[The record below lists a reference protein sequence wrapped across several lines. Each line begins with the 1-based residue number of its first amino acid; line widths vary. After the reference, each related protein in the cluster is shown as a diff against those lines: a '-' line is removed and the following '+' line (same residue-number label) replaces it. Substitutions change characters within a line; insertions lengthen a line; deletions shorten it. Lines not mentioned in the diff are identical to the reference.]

1 MLYSFRRF
9 ISLMIFLSF
18 LVMSYTGIILFLA
31 PKGRVANWTNWELLG
46 LDKTH
51 YTNLHVTFMTLFI
64 VGMIFHIYLNWRALL
79 NYLTNKAREFSFF
92 TKEFI
97 LALGFNLLFFFGT
110 LYYWTPFEQFL
121 DFQYELKAS
130 WEKKVEKAP
139 YGHAELS
146 TLEEF
151 AERTNSNVTT
161 IILGLNAHKLQ
172 GVTLSKTI
180 AEIAKENG
188 KSPAQIFDIIHAKQ
202 QNNTL
207 KEGGGYGKLTLK
219 EASVQQAFELEK
231 ALHVIHEKG
240 FSATE
245 KSTLKEV
252 ADALHVKPIEL
263 LELLKTSTIKEL
275 K

>member
-1 MLYSFRRF
+1 MYALRRF
-9 ISLMIFLSF
+9 ISLCIGFSF
-18 LVMSYTGIILFLA
+18 LIMSYTGIVLFLS

-46 LDKTH
+46 LDKTQ
-51 YTNLHVTFMTLFI
+51 YTNLHVTFMVLFI
-64 VGMIFHIYLNWRALL
+64 IGMIFHIYLNWRALFI
-79 NYLTNKAREFSFF
+79 YLTNKAREFSLF

-97 LALGFNLLFFFGT
+97 LALAINLLFFFGT
-110 LYYWTPFEQFL
+110 LYYWAPFDQFL
-121 DFQYELKAS
+121 DFQDEIKAS

-146 TLEEF
+146 TLEEL
-151 AERTNSNVTT
+151 AERTNSNVAT
-161 IILGLNAHKLQ
+161 IIEKLNTAHLQ
-172 GVTLSKTI
+172 KIAANKTI

-188 KSPAQIFDIIHAKQ
+188 KSPVQIFDIINTKP

-219 EASVQQAFELEK
+219 EASVQHAFELEK
-231 ALHVIHEKG
+231 ALKDIHEKG

-245 KSTLKEV
+245 NSTLKEV

-263 LELLKTSTIKEL
+263 LELLKKSQ
-275 K
+275 

>member
-18 LVMSYTGIILFLA
+18 FVMSYTGIILFLA

-51 YTNLHVTFMTLFI
+51 YTNLHVTFMVLFI
-64 VGMIFHIYLNWRALL
+64 LGMIFHIYLNWRVLL

-97 LALGFNLLFFFGT
+97 LALGINLLFLLGT
-110 LYYWTPFEQFL
+110 LYYWAPFEQFL

-130 WEKKVEKAP
+130 WEKKVDKAP

-151 AERTNSNVTT
+151 AERTNSNITT
-161 IILGLNAHKLQ
+161 IVLGLNAHKLQ
-172 GVTLSKTI
+172 GVSLSKTI

-188 KSPAQIFDIIHAKQ
+188 KSPAQIFDIINTKS

-207 KEGGGYGKLTLK
+207 KEGGRYGKLTLK
-219 EASVQQAFELEK
+219 EASVQQGFELEK
-231 ALHVIHEKG
+231 ALHVIYEKG

-245 KSTLKEV
+245 NSTLKEV